1 MTCAAS
7 NRFYEIRPSTIGH
20 SDSRQAAGTTD
31 RRVCGERPGRGFV
44 VRGIAEG
51 VGRDDL
57 QAATEAPL
65 SFADEVVVLAEQ
77 A

>member
-1 MTCAAS
+1 
-7 NRFYEIRPSTIGH
+7 
-20 SDSRQAAGTTD
+20 
-31 RRVCGERPGRGFV
+31 